1 MSKNMS
7 MHKYISCRS
16 PSVVF
21 PLPIQCIIILS
32 YSVFLAE
39 STFSDDNDV
48 EIDVSLIGIFV
59 HTKTSYLG
67 IPIVIITWF
76 MMLTVV
82 DLIANECMLSNNN
95 ESILS
100 AVR

>member
-1 MSKNMS
+1 

-21 PLPIQCIIILS
+21 PLTIQCIIIIW
-32 YSVFLAE
+32 YHSVFLAE

-48 EIDVSLIGIFV
+48 DIDVSLIGIFAY
-59 HTKTSYLG
+59 TKTSYLG
-67 IPIVIITWF
+67 IAIVIITWF

-82 DLIANECMLSNNN
+82 DLIANECMVSNDN

-100 AVR
+100 AGR

>member
-1 MSKNMS
+1 M
-7 MHKYISCRS
+7 
-16 PSVVF
+16 
-21 PLPIQCIIILS
+21 
-32 YSVFLAE
+32 FLAE

-48 EIDVSLIGIFV
+48 NIDVRLIGIFV

-67 IPIVIITWF
+67 IPVVIIMWF
-76 MMLTVV
+76 MMLIVV
-82 DLIANECMLSNNN
+82 DLIANECTVSNDN

>member
-21 PLPIQCIIILS
+21 PLTIQCMLIILC
-32 YSVFLAE
+32 YHSVFLAE

-48 EIDVSLIGIFV
+48 DIDVSLIGIFAY
-59 HTKTSYLG
+59 TKTGYLG
-67 IPIVIITWF
+67 IAVVIIT
-76 MMLTVV
+76 VV
-82 DLIANECMLSNNN
+82 YDANRGRFDSK
-95 ESILS
+95 
-100 AVR
+100 